1 MHHDASRDA
10 PPTSFIKAT
19 CKGQAWGAAKA
30 LFCRNIM
37 ETCEAKEH
45 GNDSKQKH
53 QVEGP
58 IMQAKEWTREFG
70 RCNPMEHAVTKQQ
83 SKDEC
88 AGEKL
93 SREERGGPRPSG
105 VGWPAYPL
113 FKHPGAPLRQ
123 VSLPSSSLFVC
134 SSL

>member
-10 PPTSFIKAT
+10 PPTFFIKAT
-19 CKGQAWGAAKA
+19 CKGQAWGAVKA
-30 LFCRNIM
+30 LFCRKIM
-37 ETCEAKEH
+37 EACEAKEH
-45 GNDSKQKH
+45 GGDSKQKH

-70 RCNPMEHAVTKQQ
+70 RCNSWSAWSQ
-83 SKDEC
+83 SIKVKMSVLE
-88 AGEKL
+88 ENQ
-93 SREERGGPRPSG
+93 SREEHRGPRLVSPG
-105 VGWPAYPL
+105 RPTYPL